1 MFHTAKVLLIAIF
14 AGFIAYK
21 NSLFHLPSAL
31 AQLFLRMRP
40 IIFCLVV
47 LFRIPYLHRSNF
59 HLYTKFIQKTKY
71 IKWKHLV
78 SGLFLVGFS
87 VFGMAFLLFF
97 SWCFE
102 QCLCLYCCFLFQCF
116 TRVFFRR
123 RCDVGWNSA
132 TMDKTQFSE
141 SSHSG
146 HPYLL
151 LIGTFIF
158 LFFLPCYCYSNLCVD
173 HVINFVITSIRK
185 RNDVGII
192 TTQFFLRL
200 GMIVIE

>member
-1 MFHTAKVLLIAIF
+1 
-14 AGFIAYK
+14 
-21 NSLFHLPSAL
+21 
-31 AQLFLRMRP
+31 MRP

-47 LFRIPYLHRSNF
+47 SFRIPYLHRSNF

-132 TMDKTQFSE
+132 TMDKTHFPNDSATHSCTCYWLAHSFS
-141 SSHSG
+141 SSSSRV
-146 HPYLL
+146 
-151 LIGTFIF
+151 IAIQI
-158 LFFLPCYCYSNLCVD
+158 CVFD
-173 HVINFVITSIRK
+173 HVVNFVITSIRK

-192 TTQFFLRL
+192 TTQFFLIL